1 MPFTQL
7 RPVAL
12 LSFFDGIGVA
22 AQALKS
28 LCVEPA
34 LYFSFE
40 TDVACQRCC
49 TSQHSSV
56 EHQGD
61 ALAVDPSR
69 LASTLKTRCS
79 PDTVLLVCAA
89 PPCHDFSAIRGASSP
104 GVAGPEGAKFV
115 SWSKWLQ
122 QFASVCTLQLVLVV
136 ENVLMQPD
144 IQDLFDKELCCKSF
158 VCDALLGRWFRGRAS
173 GGLATCPHQRPT
185 SPHLRQCAV
194 DLHAG
199 ASTTGFGNYSRPVQC
214 SQSKSR
220 LPVRRQCFTTRSS
233 RAEFCFRVSRHQPLV
248 RPAVRLLPSDV
259 AVSRLARWLVGK
271 RGRNNTPLGN
281 TARLLLS
288 GLLES
293 IARQTR
299 RLANGFTVCL
309 RGIPQCAP
317 NRNVVRNS
325 GTPGTCPWLAFSC
338 AWC

>member
-28 LCVEPA
+28 LSVEPA

-69 LASTLKTRCS
+69 LASTLKNRCS

-144 IQDLFDKELCCKSF
+144 
-158 VCDALLGRWFRGRAS
+158 
-173 GGLATCPHQRPT
+173 
-185 SPHLRQCAV
+185 
-194 DLHAG
+194 
-199 ASTTGFGNYSRPVQC
+199 RPV
-214 SQSKSR
+214 R
-220 LPVRRQCFTTRSS
+220 
-233 RAEFCFRVSRHQPLV
+233 
-248 RPAVRLLPSDV
+248 
-259 AVSRLARWLVGK
+259 
-271 RGRNNTPLGN
+271 
-281 TARLLLS
+281 
-288 GLLES
+288 
-293 IARQTR
+293 
-299 RLANGFTVCL
+299 
-309 RGIPQCAP
+309 
-317 NRNVVRNS
+317 
-325 GTPGTCPWLAFSC
+325 
-338 AWC
+338 